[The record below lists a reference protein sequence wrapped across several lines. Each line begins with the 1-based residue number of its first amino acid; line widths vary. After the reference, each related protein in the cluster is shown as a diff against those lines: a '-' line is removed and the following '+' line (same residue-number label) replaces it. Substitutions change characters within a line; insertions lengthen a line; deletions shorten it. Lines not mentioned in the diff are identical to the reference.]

1 MDCPYCSSEKSKV
14 TNKRK
19 SGDRIRRRRECL
31 KCKKRFTTYEHLEN
45 ENLYLIKKDGRKEK
59 FDSEK
64 ITRGLKRAFEKRE
77 ISKEKIDHQQVK
89 KSAEQAQIAELIE
102 EWKEGYQ
109 TFVGERGI
117 RLSGG
122 QRQRIGIARALYK
135 KANVLIFDEAT
146 SALDNGTEW
155 EVMKA
160 IEEIG
165 EEITVL
171 IIAHRL
177 TTLKGCEKIVKLGK
191 KYTVRV
197 GSYQEMIN
205 E

>member
-1 MDCPYCSSEKSKV
+1 M
-14 TNKRK
+14 
-19 SGDRIRRRRECL
+19 
-31 KCKKRFTTYEHLEN
+31 
-45 ENLYLIKKDGRKEK
+45 
-59 FDSEK
+59 
-64 ITRGLKRAFEKRE
+64 
-77 ISKEKIDHQQVK
+77 
-89 KSAEQAQIAELIE
+89 
-102 EWKEGYQ
+102 
-109 TFVGERGI
+109 
-117 RLSGG
+117 
-122 QRQRIGIARALYK
+122 
-135 KANVLIFDEAT
+135 IFDEAT